1 MSSIAPSS
9 SASSGSVSSGPA
21 SSGPASSSSASPGPV
36 SSSSVP
42 PSSISSSPG
51 PIRRVAIV
59 GAGTIGASWAALFL
73 AHGLE
78 VVVSDPGPHAQ
89 AQTLARVQAA
99 WPVLAELGHVRPGAT
114 ADALRFDPDLQT
126 ALAGVD
132 FVQENAPEREDFKT
146 DLFARIDAILPP
158 HVIVASSS
166 SGLIMSRLQSR
177 CRHPQRFVIGH
188 PFNPPHL
195 IPLVEVVGG
204 DQTSADT
211 MDRAI
216 DFYRSMGKH
225 PIRLNKEVP
234 GHIANRLQAALW
246 REAIHLAAENVAS
259 VADIDAAVSQGP
271 GLRWALFGPHMTFNL
286 GGGEGGLAHFMHH
299 LLGPVQT
306 WWDDLGTPEVTPAL
320 QQRLI
325 EGVNAEAG
333 HQSIADLVEARDA
346 QLTALIKVLHR

>member
-1 MSSIAPSS
+1 MSTPATSS
-9 SASSGSVSSGPA
+9 NPPA
-21 SSGPASSSSASPGPV
+21 
-36 SSSSVP
+36 
-42 PSSISSSPG
+42 
-51 PIRRVAIV
+51 IRRVAIV

-73 AHGLE
+73 ARGLE
-78 VVVSDPGPHAQ
+78 VVVSDPAPDAESL
-89 AQTLARVQAA
+89 TRARVQAA
-99 WPVLAELGHVRPGAT
+99 WPVLAELGHVLPGAS
-114 ADALRFDPDLQT
+114 ADALRFEPELEA
-126 ALAGVD
+126 ALAGAD

-146 DLFARIDAILPP
+146 SLFARMDAVLPP

-166 SGLIMSRLQSR
+166 SGLIMSRLQSQ
-177 CRHPQRFVIGH
+177 CRHASRFVIGH

-204 DQTSADT
+204 EQTSADT
-211 MDRAI
+211 IDRCIA
-216 DFYRSMGKH
+216 FYRSLGKY

-286 GGGEGGLAHFMHH
+286 GGGAGGLANFMDH

-306 WWDDLGTPEVTPAL
+306 WWDDLGAPDVTPEL

-325 EGVNAEAG
+325 AGVNAEAG
-333 HQSIADLVEARDA
+333 TRSIADLVQARDA
-346 QLTALIKVLHR
+346 QLTALLKTLRR

>member
-1 MSSIAPSS
+1 MPSTATSSL
-9 SASSGSVSSGPA
+9 
-21 SSGPASSSSASPGPV
+21 
-36 SSSSVP
+36 
-42 PSSISSSPG
+42 SIRS
-51 PIRRVAIV
+51 VAIV

-73 AHGLE
+73 AHGLD
-78 VVVSDPGPHAQ
+78 VVVSDPAPDAEP
-89 AQTLARVQAA
+89 QTRARVQAA
-99 WPVLAELGHVRPGAT
+99 WPVLTELGRVVDGAS
-114 ADALRFDPDLQT
+114 ADSLRFEPDLAT

-132 FVQENAPEREDFKT
+132 FVQENAPEREDFKI
-146 DLFARIDAILPP
+146 DLFARMDAILPP

-177 CRHPQRFVIGH
+177 CRHAGRFVIGH

-204 DQTSADT
+204 EQTSADT
-211 MDRAI
+211 IDRSIA
-216 DFYRSMGKH
+216 FYQAMHKF

-286 GGGEGGLAHFMHH
+286 GGGAGGLANFMDH

-306 WWDDLGTPEVTPAL
+306 WWDDLGAPQVTPEL
-320 QQRLI
+320 QRRLI

-333 HQSIADLVEARDA
+333 QRSIADLVEKRDA
-346 QLTALIKVLHR
+346 QLTALLKTLGT

>member
-1 MSSIAPSS
+1 MSTPATSS
-9 SASSGSVSSGPA
+9 NPPA
-21 SSGPASSSSASPGPV
+21 
-36 SSSSVP
+36 
-42 PSSISSSPG
+42 
-51 PIRRVAIV
+51 IRRVAIV

-73 AHGLE
+73 ARGLE
-78 VVVSDPGPHAQ
+78 VVVSDPAPDAESL
-89 AQTLARVQAA
+89 TRARVQAA
-99 WPVLAELGHVRPGAT
+99 WPVLAELGHVLPGAS
-114 ADALRFDPDLQT
+114 ADALRFEPELEA
-126 ALAGVD
+126 ALAGAD

-146 DLFARIDAILPP
+146 NLFARMDAVLPP

-166 SGLIMSRLQSR
+166 SGLIMSRLQSQ
-177 CRHPQRFVIGH
+177 CRHASRFVIGH

-204 DQTSADT
+204 EQTSADT
-211 MDRAI
+211 IERCIA
-216 DFYRSMGKH
+216 FYRSLGKY

-286 GGGEGGLAHFMHH
+286 GGGAGGLANFMDH

-306 WWDDLGTPEVTPAL
+306 WWDDLGAPDVTPEL

-325 EGVNAEAG
+325 AGVNAEAG
-333 HQSIADLVEARDA
+333 TRSIADLVQARDA
-346 QLTALIKVLHR
+346 QLTALLKTLRR

>member
-1 MSSIAPSS
+1 MSSTATPTPS
-9 SASSGSVSSGPA
+9 
-21 SSGPASSSSASPGPV
+21 
-36 SSSSVP
+36 
-42 PSSISSSPG
+42 
-51 PIRRVAIV
+51 IRRVAIV

-78 VVVSDPGPHAQ
+78 VVVSDPAGDAE
-89 AQTLARVQAA
+89 AQTRARVAAA
-99 WPVLAELGHVRPGAT
+99 WPVLKELGRVAEGASS
-114 ADALRFDPDLQT
+114 DALRFEPDLAA
-126 ALAGVD
+126 ALANVD
-132 FVQENAPEREDFKT
+132 FVQENAPEREDFKI
-146 DLFARIDAILPP
+146 DLFARMDAILPP

-177 CRHPQRFVIGH
+177 CQHPERFVIGH

-204 DQTSADT
+204 DKTSADT
-211 MDRAI
+211 IDRSIA
-216 DFYRSMGKH
+216 FYQAMGKY

-234 GHIANRLQAALW
+234 GHIANRLQAAVW

-286 GGGEGGLAHFMHH
+286 GGGAGGLEQFMHH

-306 WWDDLGTPEVTPAL
+306 WWDDLGAPVVTPEL
-320 QQRLI
+320 QRKLI

-333 HQSIADLVEARDA
+333 QRSIADLVQTRDA
-346 QLTALIKVLHR
+346 QLTALIKTLNR

>member
-1 MSSIAPSS
+1 MSSTATSNP
-9 SASSGSVSSGPA
+9 PA
-21 SSGPASSSSASPGPV
+21 
-36 SSSSVP
+36 
-42 PSSISSSPG
+42 
-51 PIRRVAIV
+51 IRRVAII

-73 AHGLE
+73 ARGLE
-78 VVVSDPGPHAQ
+78 VVVSDPA
-89 AQTLARVQAA
+89 ADAEALTRARVQAA
-99 WPVLAELGHVRPGAT
+99 WPVLTELGHVLPHAS
-114 ADALRFDPDLQT
+114 AEALRFEPDLEA

-146 DLFARIDAILPP
+146 ALFARMDAALPA

-166 SGLIMSRLQSR
+166 SGLIMSRLQSQ
-177 CRHPQRFVIGH
+177 CRHASRFVIGH

-204 DQTSADT
+204 TQTSADT
-211 MDRAI
+211 IDRCIA
-216 DFYRSMGKH
+216 FYRSLGKY

-286 GGGEGGLAHFMHH
+286 GGGAGGLANFMDH

-306 WWDDLGTPEVTPAL
+306 WWDDLGAPEVTPEL
-320 QQRLI
+320 RQHLI

-333 HQSIADLVEARDA
+333 QRSIADLVQTRDA
-346 QLTALIKVLHR
+346 QLTALLKALQR

>member
-1 MSSIAPSS
+1 MSRTATPAPS
-9 SASSGSVSSGPA
+9 
-21 SSGPASSSSASPGPV
+21 
-36 SSSSVP
+36 
-42 PSSISSSPG
+42 
-51 PIRRVAIV
+51 IRRVAIV

-73 AHGLE
+73 AHGLS
-78 VVVSDPGPHAQ
+78 VVVSDPAPDAE
-89 AQTLARVQAA
+89 AQTRARVQAA
-99 WPVLAELGHVRPGAT
+99 WPVLKELGRVAKGASFE
-114 ADALRFDPDLQT
+114 ALVFEPDLAR
-126 ALAGVD
+126 ALVDAD
-132 FVQENAPEREDFKT
+132 FVQENAPEREDFKI
-146 DLFARIDAILPP
+146 DLFARMDALLPA

-166 SGLIMSRLQSR
+166 SGLIMSRLQAR
-177 CRHPQRFVIGH
+177 CQHPERFVIGH

-204 DQTSADT
+204 DKTSSEVIDQSIAFYK
-211 MDRAI
+211 AI
-216 DFYRSMGKH
+216 GKY

-286 GGGEGGLAHFMHH
+286 GGGAGGLANFMDH

-306 WWDDLGTPEVTPAL
+306 WWDDLGAPEMTEEL
-320 QQRLI
+320 QRKLI
-325 EGVNAEAG
+325 EGVAAEAG
-333 HQSIADLVEARDA
+333 QRSIADIVHARDA

>member
-1 MSSIAPSS
+1 MSSTATPTPS
-9 SASSGSVSSGPA
+9 
-21 SSGPASSSSASPGPV
+21 
-36 SSSSVP
+36 
-42 PSSISSSPG
+42 
-51 PIRRVAIV
+51 IRRVAIV

-78 VVVSDPGPHAQ
+78 VVVSDPAGDAE
-89 AQTLARVQAA
+89 AQTRARVAAA
-99 WPVLAELGHVRPGAT
+99 WPVLKELGRVAEGASS
-114 ADALRFDPDLQT
+114 DALRFEPDLAT
-126 ALAGVD
+126 ALANVD
-132 FVQENAPEREDFKT
+132 FVQENAPEREDFKI
-146 DLFARIDAILPP
+146 DLFARMDAILPP

-177 CRHPQRFVIGH
+177 CQHPERFVIGH

-204 DQTSADT
+204 DKTSADT
-211 MDRAI
+211 IDRSIA
-216 DFYRSMGKH
+216 FYQAMGKY

-234 GHIANRLQAALW
+234 GHVANRLQAAVW

-286 GGGEGGLAHFMHH
+286 GGGAGGLEQFMHH

-306 WWDDLGTPEVTPAL
+306 WWDDLGAPVVTPEL
-320 QQRLI
+320 QRKLI

-333 HQSIADLVEARDA
+333 QRSIADLVQTRDA
-346 QLTALIKVLHR
+346 QLTALIKTLNR

>member
-1 MSSIAPSS
+1 MSRTATPAPS
-9 SASSGSVSSGPA
+9 
-21 SSGPASSSSASPGPV
+21 
-36 SSSSVP
+36 
-42 PSSISSSPG
+42 
-51 PIRRVAIV
+51 IRRVAIV

-73 AHGLE
+73 AHGLS
-78 VVVSDPGPHAQ
+78 VVVSDPAPDAE
-89 AQTLARVQAA
+89 AQTRARVQAA
-99 WPVLAELGHVRPGAT
+99 WPVLKELGRVAEGASFE
-114 ADALRFDPDLQT
+114 ALVFEPDLAR
-126 ALAGVD
+126 ALVDAD
-132 FVQENAPEREDFKT
+132 FVQENAPEREDFKI
-146 DLFARIDAILPP
+146 DLFARMDALLPA

-166 SGLIMSRLQSR
+166 SGLIMSRLQAR
-177 CRHPQRFVIGH
+177 CQHPERFVIGH

-204 DQTSADT
+204 DKTSSEVIDQSIAFYK
-211 MDRAI
+211 AI
-216 DFYRSMGKH
+216 GKY

-286 GGGEGGLAHFMHH
+286 GGGAGGLANFMDH

-306 WWDDLGTPEVTPAL
+306 WWDDLGAPEMTEEL
-320 QQRLI
+320 QRKLI
-325 EGVNAEAG
+325 EGVAAEAG
-333 HQSIADLVEARDA
+333 QRSIADIVHARDA

>member
-1 MSSIAPSS
+1 MSTPATSS
-9 SASSGSVSSGPA
+9 NPPA
-21 SSGPASSSSASPGPV
+21 
-36 SSSSVP
+36 
-42 PSSISSSPG
+42 
-51 PIRRVAIV
+51 IRRVAIV

-73 AHGLE
+73 ARGLE
-78 VVVSDPGPHAQ
+78 VVVSDPAPDAESL
-89 AQTLARVQAA
+89 TRARVQAA
-99 WPVLAELGHVRPGAT
+99 WPVLAELGHVLPGAS
-114 ADALRFDPDLQT
+114 ADALRFEPELEA
-126 ALAGVD
+126 ALAGAD

-146 DLFARIDAILPP
+146 NLFARMDAVLPP

-166 SGLIMSRLQSR
+166 SGLIMSRLQSQ
-177 CRHPQRFVIGH
+177 CRHASRFVIGH

-204 DQTSADT
+204 EQTSADT
-211 MDRAI
+211 IDRCIA
-216 DFYRSMGKH
+216 FYRSLGKY

-286 GGGEGGLAHFMHH
+286 GGGAGGLANFMDH

-306 WWDDLGTPEVTPAL
+306 WWDDLGAPDVTPEL

-325 EGVNAEAG
+325 SGVNAEAG
-333 HQSIADLVEARDA
+333 TRSIADLVQARDA
-346 QLTALIKVLHR
+346 QLTALLKTLRR

>member
-1 MSSIAPSS
+1 MSSTATPTPS
-9 SASSGSVSSGPA
+9 
-21 SSGPASSSSASPGPV
+21 
-36 SSSSVP
+36 
-42 PSSISSSPG
+42 
-51 PIRRVAIV
+51 IRRVAIV

-78 VVVSDPGPHAQ
+78 VVVSDPAGDAE
-89 AQTLARVQAA
+89 AQTRARVAAA
-99 WPVLAELGHVRPGAT
+99 WPVLKELGRVAEGASS
-114 ADALRFDPDLQT
+114 DALRFEPDLAA
-126 ALAGVD
+126 ALADVD
-132 FVQENAPEREDFKT
+132 FVQENAPEREDFKI
-146 DLFARIDAILPP
+146 DLFARMDAILPP

-177 CRHPQRFVIGH
+177 CQHPERFVIGH

-204 DQTSADT
+204 DKTSADT
-211 MDRAI
+211 IDRSIA
-216 DFYRSMGKH
+216 FYQAMGKY

-234 GHIANRLQAALW
+234 GHIANRLQAAVW

-286 GGGEGGLAHFMHH
+286 GGGAGGLAQFMHH

-306 WWDDLGTPEVTPAL
+306 WWDDLGAPVVTPEL
-320 QQRLI
+320 QRKLI

-333 HQSIADLVEARDA
+333 QRSIADLVQTRDA
-346 QLTALIKVLHR
+346 QLTALIKTMNR

>member
-1 MSSIAPSS
+1 MSTPATSS
-9 SASSGSVSSGPA
+9 NPPA
-21 SSGPASSSSASPGPV
+21 
-36 SSSSVP
+36 
-42 PSSISSSPG
+42 
-51 PIRRVAIV
+51 IRRVAIV

-73 AHGLE
+73 ARGLD
-78 VVVSDPGPHAQ
+78 VVVSDPAPDAESL
-89 AQTLARVQAA
+89 TRARVQAA
-99 WPVLAELGHVRPGAT
+99 WPVLAELGHVLPGAS
-114 ADALRFDPDLQT
+114 ADALRFEPELEA
-126 ALAGVD
+126 ALAGAD

-146 DLFARIDAILPP
+146 SLFARMDAVLPP

-166 SGLIMSRLQSR
+166 SGLIMSRLQSQ
-177 CRHPQRFVIGH
+177 CRHASRFVIGH

-204 DQTSADT
+204 EQTSADT
-211 MDRAI
+211 IDRCIA
-216 DFYRSMGKH
+216 FYRSLGKY

-286 GGGEGGLAHFMHH
+286 GGGAGGLANFMDH

-306 WWDDLGTPEVTPAL
+306 WWDDLGAPDVTPEL

-325 EGVNAEAG
+325 AGVNAEAG
-333 HQSIADLVEARDA
+333 TRSIADLVQARDA
-346 QLTALIKVLHR
+346 QLTALLKTLRR

>member
-1 MSSIAPSS
+1 MSSTATPIPS
-9 SASSGSVSSGPA
+9 
-21 SSGPASSSSASPGPV
+21 
-36 SSSSVP
+36 
-42 PSSISSSPG
+42 
-51 PIRRVAIV
+51 IRRVAIV

-78 VVVSDPGPHAQ
+78 VVVSDPASDAE
-89 AQTLARVQAA
+89 AQTRARVAAA
-99 WPVLAELGHVRPGAT
+99 WPVLKELGRVAEGASS
-114 ADALRFDPDLQT
+114 DALHFEPDLT
-126 ALAGVD
+126 AALADVD
-132 FVQENAPEREDFKT
+132 FVQENAPEREDFKI
-146 DLFARIDAILPP
+146 DLFARMDAILPP

-177 CRHPQRFVIGH
+177 CQHPERFVIGH

-204 DQTSADT
+204 DKTSADT
-211 MDRAI
+211 IDRSI
-216 DFYRSMGKH
+216 TFYQAMGKY

-234 GHIANRLQAALW
+234 GHIANRLQAAVW

-286 GGGEGGLAHFMHH
+286 GGGEGGLTQFMHH

-306 WWDDLGTPEVTPAL
+306 WWDDLGAPVVTPEL
-320 QQRLI
+320 QRKLI

-333 HQSIADLVEARDA
+333 QRSIADLVQTRDA
-346 QLTALIKVLHR
+346 QLTALIKTLNR

>member
-1 MSSIAPSS
+1 MSSTATPIPS
-9 SASSGSVSSGPA
+9 
-21 SSGPASSSSASPGPV
+21 
-36 SSSSVP
+36 
-42 PSSISSSPG
+42 
-51 PIRRVAIV
+51 IRRVAIV

-78 VVVSDPGPHAQ
+78 VVVSDPASDAE
-89 AQTLARVQAA
+89 AQTRARVAAA
-99 WPVLAELGHVRPGAT
+99 WPVLKELGRVAEGASS
-114 ADALRFDPDLQT
+114 DALHFEPDLT
-126 ALAGVD
+126 AALADVD
-132 FVQENAPEREDFKT
+132 FVQENAPEREDFKI
-146 DLFARIDAILPP
+146 DLFARMDAILPP

-177 CRHPQRFVIGH
+177 CQHPERFVIGH

-204 DQTSADT
+204 DKTSADT
-211 MDRAI
+211 IDRSIA
-216 DFYRSMGKH
+216 FYQAMGKY

-234 GHIANRLQAALW
+234 GHIANRLQAAVW

-286 GGGEGGLAHFMHH
+286 GGGEGGLTQFMHH

-306 WWDDLGTPEVTPAL
+306 WWDDLGAPVVTPEL
-320 QQRLI
+320 QRKLI

-333 HQSIADLVEARDA
+333 QRSIADLVQTRDA
-346 QLTALIKVLHR
+346 QLTALIKTLNR

>member
-1 MSSIAPSS
+1 MSS
-9 SASSGSVSSGPA
+9 PA
-21 SSGPASSSSASPGPV
+21 TSNPPA
-36 SSSSVP
+36 
-42 PSSISSSPG
+42 
-51 PIRRVAIV
+51 IRRVAIV

-73 AHGLE
+73 ARGLV
-78 VVVSDPGPHAQ
+78 VVVSDPA
-89 AQTLARVQAA
+89 ADAEALTRARVQAA
-99 WPVLAELGHVRPGAT
+99 WPVLAELGHVLPGAS
-114 ADALRFDPDLQT
+114 AEALRFEPDLEA
-126 ALAGVD
+126 ALAGAD

-146 DLFARIDAILPP
+146 TLFARMDAVLPP
-158 HVIVASSS
+158 QVIVASSS
-166 SGLIMSRLQSR
+166 SGLIMSRLQSQ
-177 CRHPQRFVIGH
+177 CRHASRFVIGH

-204 DQTSADT
+204 EQTSADT
-211 MDRAI
+211 IDRCIA
-216 DFYRSMGKH
+216 FYRGLGKY

-286 GGGEGGLAHFMHH
+286 GGGAGGLANFMDH

-306 WWDDLGTPEVTPAL
+306 WWDDLGAPEVTPDL

-325 EGVNAEAG
+325 AGVNAEAG
-333 HQSIADLVEARDA
+333 ERSIADLVQTRDA
-346 QLTALIKVLHR
+346 QLTALLKVLQR

>member
-1 MSSIAPSS
+1 MSST
-9 SASSGSVSSGPA
+9 VTPA
-21 SSGPASSSSASPGPV
+21 Q
-36 SSSSVP
+36 
-42 PSSISSSPG
+42 

-78 VVVSDPGPHAQ
+78 VVVSDPA
-89 AQTLARVQAA
+89 ADAESQTRARVKAA
-99 WPVLAELGHVRPGAT
+99 WPVLAELGRVADGAS
-114 ADALRFDPDLQT
+114 ADTLRFEPDLAA
-126 ALAGVD
+126 ALEGVD
-132 FVQENAPEREDFKT
+132 FVQENAPEREDFKI
-146 DLFARIDAILPP
+146 DLFARMDAILPP

-177 CRHPQRFVIGH
+177 CQHAARFVIGH

-204 DQTSADT
+204 NQTSADT
-211 MDRAI
+211 IDRCIA
-216 DFYRSMGKH
+216 FYQAMGKY

-286 GGGEGGLAHFMHH
+286 GGGAGGLANFMDH
-299 LLGPVQT
+299 LLDPVQT
-306 WWDDLGTPEVTPAL
+306 WWDDLGAPDVTPEL

-325 EGVNAEAG
+325 DGVNAAAG
-333 HQSIADLVEARDA
+333 ERNIADLVETRDA
-346 QLTALIKVLHR
+346 QLTALLKALQR

>member
-1 MSSIAPSS
+1 MPSTATSTLSIH
-9 SASSGSVSSGPA
+9 
-21 SSGPASSSSASPGPV
+21 
-36 SSSSVP
+36 
-42 PSSISSSPG
+42 
-51 PIRRVAIV
+51 RVAIV

-73 AHGLE
+73 AHGLD
-78 VVVSDPGPHAQ
+78 VVVCDPAPDAEP
-89 AQTLARVQAA
+89 QTRARVQAA
-99 WPVLAELGHVRPGAT
+99 WPVLTELGRVIGGASP
-114 ADALRFDPDLQT
+114 DALRFEPDLAT

-146 DLFARIDAILPP
+146 DLFARMDAILPP

-177 CRHPQRFVIGH
+177 CRHAGRFVIGH

-211 MDRAI
+211 IDRSIA
-216 DFYRSMGKH
+216 FYQAMGKY

-286 GGGEGGLAHFMHH
+286 GGGAGGLANFMDH

-306 WWDDLGTPEVTPAL
+306 WWDDLGAPQVTPEL
-320 QQRLI
+320 QRRLI

-333 HQSIADLVEARDA
+333 QRSIADLVEKRDA
-346 QLTALIKVLHR
+346 QLTALLKTLGA

>member
-1 MSSIAPSS
+1 MQHPSTH
-9 SASSGSVSSGPA
+9 PA
-21 SSGPASSSSASPGPV
+21 
-36 SSSSVP
+36 
-42 PSSISSSPG
+42 
-51 PIRRVAIV
+51 IRRVAIV

-78 VVVSDPGPHAQ
+78 VVVSDPAPDAEPL
-89 AQTLARVQAA
+89 TRERVRAA
-99 WPVLAELGHVRPGAT
+99 WPVLAELGRVAASANP
-114 ADALRFDPDLQT
+114 DALRFEPDLEA
-126 ALAGVD
+126 ALKNAD

-146 DLFARIDAILPP
+146 TLFARMDAVLPP
-158 HVIVASSS
+158 QVIVASSS
-166 SGLIMSRLQSR
+166 SGLIMSRLQSQ
-177 CRHPQRFVIGH
+177 CRHASRFVIGH

-204 DQTSADT
+204 EQPSADT
-211 MDRAI
+211 IDRCIA
-216 DFYRSMGKH
+216 FYRSLGKY

-286 GGGEGGLAHFMHH
+286 GGGAGGLANFMDH

-306 WWDDLGTPEVTPAL
+306 WWDDLGAPEVTPEL

-325 EGVNAEAG
+325 AGVNAEAG
-333 HQSIADLVEARDA
+333 QRSIADLVQTRDA
-346 QLTALIKVLHR
+346 QLTALLKVLQR

>member
-1 MSSIAPSS
+1 MSSTATPIPS
-9 SASSGSVSSGPA
+9 
-21 SSGPASSSSASPGPV
+21 
-36 SSSSVP
+36 
-42 PSSISSSPG
+42 
-51 PIRRVAIV
+51 IRRVAIV

-78 VVVSDPGPHAQ
+78 VVVSDPASDAE
-89 AQTLARVQAA
+89 AQTRARVAAA
-99 WPVLAELGHVRPGAT
+99 WPVLKELGRVAEGASS
-114 ADALRFDPDLQT
+114 DALRFEPDLAA
-126 ALAGVD
+126 ALADVD
-132 FVQENAPEREDFKT
+132 FVQENAPEREDFKI
-146 DLFARIDAILPP
+146 DLFARMDAILPP

-177 CRHPQRFVIGH
+177 CQHPERFVIGH

-204 DQTSADT
+204 DKTSADT
-211 MDRAI
+211 IDRSIA
-216 DFYRSMGKH
+216 FYQAMGKY

-234 GHIANRLQAALW
+234 GHIANRLQAAVW

-259 VADIDAAVSQGP
+259 VADIDAAISQGP

-286 GGGEGGLAHFMHH
+286 GGGEGGLTQFMHH

-306 WWDDLGTPEVTPAL
+306 WWDDLGAPVVTPEL
-320 QQRLI
+320 QRKLI

-333 HQSIADLVEARDA
+333 QRSIADLVQTRDA
-346 QLTALIKVLHR
+346 QLTALIKTLNR

>member
-1 MSSIAPSS
+1 MSTPATSS
-9 SASSGSVSSGPA
+9 NPPA
-21 SSGPASSSSASPGPV
+21 
-36 SSSSVP
+36 
-42 PSSISSSPG
+42 
-51 PIRRVAIV
+51 IRRVAIV

-73 AHGLE
+73 ARGLE
-78 VVVSDPGPHAQ
+78 VVVSDPAPDAESL
-89 AQTLARVQAA
+89 TRARVQAA
-99 WPVLAELGHVRPGAT
+99 WPVLAELGHVLPGAS
-114 ADALRFDPDLQT
+114 ADALRFEPELEA
-126 ALAGVD
+126 ALAGAD

-146 DLFARIDAILPP
+146 SLFARMDAVLPP

-166 SGLIMSRLQSR
+166 SGLIMSRLQSQ
-177 CRHPQRFVIGH
+177 CRHASRFVIGH

-204 DQTSADT
+204 EQTSADT
-211 MDRAI
+211 IDRCIA
-216 DFYRSMGKH
+216 FYRKLGKY

-286 GGGEGGLAHFMHH
+286 GGGAGGLANFMDH

-306 WWDDLGTPEVTPAL
+306 WWDDLGAPNVTPEL

-325 EGVNAEAG
+325 AGVNAEAG
-333 HQSIADLVEARDA
+333 TRSIADLVQARDA
-346 QLTALIKVLHR
+346 QLTALLKTLRR

>member
-1 MSSIAPSS
+1 MSSIATSNP
-9 SASSGSVSSGPA
+9 PA
-21 SSGPASSSSASPGPV
+21 
-36 SSSSVP
+36 
-42 PSSISSSPG
+42 
-51 PIRRVAIV
+51 IRRIAIV

-73 AHGLE
+73 ARGLA
-78 VVVSDPGPHAQ
+78 VVVSDPA
-89 AQTLARVQAA
+89 ADAEALTRARVQAA
-99 WPVLAELGHVRPGAT
+99 WPVLTELGHVLPGAS
-114 ADALRFDPDLQT
+114 AEALRFEPDLEA

-146 DLFARIDAILPP
+146 ALFARMDAALPA

-166 SGLIMSRLQSR
+166 SGLIMSRLQSQ
-177 CRHPQRFVIGH
+177 CRHASRFVIGH

-204 DQTSADT
+204 TQTSADT
-211 MDRAI
+211 IDRCIA
-216 DFYRSMGKH
+216 FYRSLGKY

-286 GGGEGGLAHFMHH
+286 GGGAGGLANFMDH

-306 WWDDLGTPEVTPAL
+306 WWDDLGAPEVTPEL
-320 QQRLI
+320 RQRLI

-333 HQSIADLVEARDA
+333 QRSIADLVQARDA
-346 QLTALIKVLHR
+346 QLTALLKALQR